1 MPKQCVW
8 WGLQSRWTLGGSVAA
23 SSKSL
28 QCLSVS
34 QLCSVMSAV
43 SRVLC
48 AVCCLALC
56 HVPMVFVG
64 AAVAADGQ
72 DRPRER
78 KKKVQSVSVQLRL
91 CLCFGSVV
99 FGVPRKTK

>member
-1 MPKQCVW
+1 MRLV
-8 WGLQSRWTLGGSVAA
+8 GLAIPLVLGRKVAV

-28 QCLSVS
+28 HCLNAS

-43 SRVLC
+43 SRVCCVLC
-48 AVCCLALC
+48 VAWLC

-64 AAVAADGQ
+64 AAVAAADGQ

-78 KKKVQSVSVQLRL
+78 KKKVQSFSAQLRL

>member
-1 MPKQCVW
+1 M
-8 WGLQSRWTLGGSVAA
+8 AA

-34 QLCSVMSAV
+34 QRCSVMSEV
-43 SRVLC
+43 SFVCCVLC
-48 AVCCLALC
+48 VAWLC

-64 AAVAADGQ
+64 AAVAAADGQ

-78 KKKVQSVSVQLRL
+78 KKKVQSFSAQLRL
-91 CLCFGSVV
+91 CFVSRLGCVRTQLRSATEDGRRVV
-99 FGVPRKTK
+99 LSASHGATS

>member
-1 MPKQCVW
+1 M
-8 WGLQSRWTLGGSVAA
+8 AA
-23 SSKSL
+23 RSKSL
-28 QCLSVS
+28 QCLSARS
-34 QLCSVMSAV
+34 LCRVMSAV
-43 SRVLC
+43 FCVCCVLC
-48 AVCCLALC
+48 VAWLC

-64 AAVAADGQ
+64 AAVAAADGQ

-91 CLCFGSVV
+91 CLCFGSVR